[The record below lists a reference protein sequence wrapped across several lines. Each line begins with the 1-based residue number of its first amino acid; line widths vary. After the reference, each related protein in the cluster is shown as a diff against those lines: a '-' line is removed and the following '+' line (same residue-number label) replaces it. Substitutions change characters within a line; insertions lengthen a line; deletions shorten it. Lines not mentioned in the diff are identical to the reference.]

1 MKKNHVEPNREWL
14 QTMPSLDALC
24 AAYPKEW
31 DAVQGELAA
40 IFEQGKPED
49 LKAYLERSS
58 SQPGKPFQRKAGDKK
73 AADAALAQY
82 VKKRMAY
89 LAVSKYCLAAA
100 TGVTKGKIRFNLFNG
115 FIAQKLLFARA
126 FERKPVS
133 LFWFRLLWPLLWQRK
148 ILMPLVQPRGIYCF
162 YSRPL
167 IEQLATMIAARP
179 CLEIGAGDGTLS
191 RFLKDQGV
199 QIAATDNYGWKHA
212 VQYPADVIPLDAKE
226 ALKKYQPEV
235 VICSWPPSNNT
246 FEREVFNT
254 ASVQLYI
261 VISSRHQFASGNWAD
276 YKSQTS
282 FSLEED
288 KKLGSLV
295 LPPELEAAVYVFH
308 RKLV

>member
-1 MKKNHVEPNREWL
+1 MKTRHPEPSREWL
-14 QTMPSLDALC
+14 QTMPGLDKLC
-24 AAYPKEW
+24 EAYPKEW
-31 DAVQGELAA
+31 EAVQVELAA

-58 SQPGKPFQRKAGDKK
+58 NQNASFPRKSGGPKTT
-73 AADAALAQY
+73 DAALSQY

-115 FIAQKLLFARA
+115 FVAQKLLFARD

-167 IEQLATMIAARP
+167 VERLAAMIGARP
-179 CLEIGAGDGTLS
+179 CLEIAAGDGTLS
-191 RFLKDQGV
+191 RFLRDQGV
-199 QIAATDNYGWKHA
+199 DIAATDNHGWKQA
-212 VQYPADVIPLDAKE
+212 VQYPADVIQLDAKE
-226 ALKKYQPEV
+226 ALEKYRPEV

-246 FEREVFNT
+246 FERQVFKT
-254 ASVQLYI
+254 ASAQLYI
-261 VISSRHQFASGNWAD
+261 VISSRHQFASGNWSD
-276 YKSQTS
+276 YKSQTAFS
-282 FSLEED
+282 FEED

-295 LPPELEAAVYVFH
+295 LPPELEAAVYVFR
-308 RKLV
+308 RKIP